1 MLVFGLST
9 LKSVAYIRAAFELL
23 REQVMVTVT
32 TMAAVAVVLL
42 MVASVVPGPA
52 TPSKSGLHA
61 FPISPSQP
69 SHALTFAPTP
79 RVFIHADAPTRYV
92 APVSA
97 TAAPLMPTAAAA
109 ASLVRLETKD
119 RPLLT
124 SVHSQLQLFPSLC
137 AVAAYGNCGGGS
149 TASSSSSKQPVT
161 TDGGTPSPSHSWT
174 ASVTPSSSYK
184 PVTTDGGTPSPSR
197 SPPASSSPNP
207 TEIAPGGPCGPDNG
221 GAKYVQCRLI
231 LHECTDARGVVVMIA
246 SP

>member
-1 MLVFGLST
+1 M
-9 LKSVAYIRAAFELL
+9 
-23 REQVMVTVT
+23 
-32 TMAAVAVVLL
+32 
-42 MVASVVPGPA
+42 VPGPA

-69 SHALTFAPTP
+69 SHALTFSPTP
-79 RVFIHADAPTRYV
+79 RVFIHADAPTRCV

-124 SVHSQLQLFPSLC
+124 SVHSQLLLFPSLC

-149 TASSSSSKQPVT
+149 TASSSSSKQP
-161 TDGGTPSPSHSWT
+161 G
-174 ASVTPSSSYK
+174 
-184 PVTTDGGTPSPSR
+184 TTDGGTPSPSR
-197 SPPASSSPNP
+197 SPPASSSPHP

-221 GAKYVQCRLI
+221 GAKYVQCRL
-231 LHECTDARGVVVMIA
+231 LLRECADARGVVVMIA